1 MLIEFSIANFRSFR
15 ERQTLSMVAAPRMHK
30 RENVFKP
37 VIEEK
42 NFPDL
47 LKAAVIYGPNASGKS
62 NLLKALEVLE
72 TMALRTPNHSKP
84 LPVSPFRFDPDLVNK
99 PSVFEVHFIHQAMRY
114 RFDLAMTAD
123 RIHRERLCM
132 YPKGKETLLYDRAFV
147 DGQEVYDF
155 GLTMEGGEALIN
167 IWKNLTPPAVLF
179 LVQAVNNS
187 SEELKQLRQPYE
199 WFLNGLRS
207 YLDGM
212 NEMSKY
218 VKDKVTINFPES
230 TQDISSLLRDIDV
243 PVTQLK
249 VEETPNHQAVEVDSQ
264 AVDAKNKNLKALTK
278 ATFTYRTALGEADFS
293 YDEQSEGTKNLIGFW
308 LPWYLKI
315 NNEIDVLVVDELD
328 TSLHPL
334 IVQALVKKH
343 LQEKKP
349 SQLIFTTHDTHLMDA
364 KVLRR
369 DQFWITERDMNGAT
383 RLRCVHEFEGRDNE
397 DLEKRYYEGRYRGL
411 PFVKA
416 ES

>member
-47 LKAAVIYGPNASGKS
+47 LKVAVIYGPNASGKS

-72 TMALRTPNHSKP
+72 SMALRTPNHTKP

-99 PSVFEVHFIHQAMRY
+99 PSVFEVHFIYKAMRY

-123 RIHRERLCM
+123 RIHHERLCT

-199 WFLNGLRS
+199 WFLNGLGS

-212 NEMSKY
+212 NVMSKY

-249 VEETPNHQAVEVDSQ
+249 VEETPNHQAVVDESQ

-315 NNEIDVLVVDELD
+315 NNLLDVLVVDELD

-343 LQEKKP
+343 IQEKKP

-383 RLRCVHEFEGRDNE
+383 RLRCVHEFEGRNNE
-397 DLEKRYYEGRYRGL
+397 DMEKRYYEGRYRGL
-411 PFVKA
+411 PFVKS

>member
-72 TMALRTPNHSKP
+72 TMALRAPNHTKP

-99 PSVFEVHFIHQAMRY
+99 PSMFEVHFIHQATRY

-123 RIHRERLCM
+123 RIHHERLCM
-132 YPKGKETLLYDRAFV
+132 YPKGKETLLYDRVFV

-212 NEMSKY
+212 NEMPKY

-249 VEETPNHQAVEVDSQ
+249 VEETPNHQAVVDDSQ

-315 NNEIDVLVVDELD
+315 NNAIDVLIVDELD

-343 LQEKKP
+343 IQEKNP

>member
-1 MLIEFSIANFRSFR
+1 
-15 ERQTLSMVAAPRMHK
+15 MVAAPRMHK

-37 VIEEK
+37 VIKEK

-47 LKAAVIYGPNASGKS
+47 LKAAVIYGSNASGKS

-72 TMALRTPNHSKP
+72 TMALRTPNHTKP

-99 PSVFEVHFIHQAMRY
+99 PSVFEVHFIYQAMRY

-123 RIHRERLCM
+123 RIHHERLCM
-132 YPKGKETLLYDRAFV
+132 SPKGKETLLYDRAFV

-212 NEMSKY
+212 NEISKY

-230 TQDISSLLRDIDV
+230 TQDISSLLSDIDV

-249 VEETPNHQAVEVDSQ
+249 VEETPNHQAVVDESQ
-264 AVDAKNKNLKALTK
+264 VVDTKNKNLKALTK

-293 YDEQSEGTKNLIGFW
+293 YGEQSEGTKKLIGFW

-315 NNEIDVLVVDELD
+315 NNVIDVLVVDELD

-334 IVQALVKKH
+334 IVQALGKKH
-343 LQEKKP
+343 IQEKNHR
-349 SQLIFTTHDTHLMDA
+349 S
-364 KVLRR
+364 
-369 DQFWITERDMNGAT
+369 
-383 RLRCVHEFEGRDNE
+383 
-397 DLEKRYYEGRYRGL
+397 
-411 PFVKA
+411 
-416 ES
+416 

>member
-1 MLIEFSIANFRSFR
+1 MLIEFSVANFRSFR

-62 NLLKALEVLE
+62 NLLKALEVLKL
-72 TMALRTPNHSKP
+72 MARRTPNHTHP
-84 LPVSPFRFDPDLVNK
+84 LPVSRFRFDPDLLNK

-123 RIHRERLCM
+123 RIHHERLCI
-132 YPKGKETLLYDRAFV
+132 YPKGKEALLYDRSFA
-147 DGQEVYDF
+147 DGSEVYAF
-155 GLTMEGGEALIN
+155 GLAMEAGEALIE

-187 SEELKQLRQPYE
+187 NEELKQLRQPHK
-199 WFLNGLRS
+199 WFLEGLRS
-207 YLDGM
+207 YLNGM
-212 NEMSKY
+212 DEMSKY
-218 VKDKVTINFPES
+218 VRENLSIQFPE
-230 TQDISSLLRDIDV
+230 TTKDISSLLRDIDV

-249 VEETPNHQAVEVDSQ
+249 IEETPNHQAVLDDSPD
-264 AVDAKNKNLKALTK
+264 VDAKNKNLKIMSNPS
-278 ATFTYRTALGEADFS
+278 FTYRTALGEADFS
-293 YDEQSEGTKNLIGFW
+293 YDEQSDGTKNLMGFW
-308 LPWYLKI
+308 MPWFLKTH
-315 NNEIDVLVVDELD
+315 NATDVLVVDELD

-343 LQEKKP
+343 LQEERP
-349 SQLIFTTHDTHLMDA
+349 SQLIFSTHNTHLMDA
-364 KVLRR
+364 KVMRR

-383 RLRCVHEFEGRDNE
+383 QLRCVHDFEGRDNE
-397 DLEKRYYEGRYRGL
+397 DMEKRYYEGRYRGL
-411 PFVKA
+411 PFVKS
-416 ES
+416 EN

>member
-72 TMALRTPNHSKP
+72 TMALRTPNHTKP

-249 VEETPNHQAVEVDSQ
+249 VEETPNHQAVVDDSQ

>member
-72 TMALRTPNHSKP
+72 TMALRTPNHTKP

-99 PSVFEVHFIHQAMRY
+99 PSMFEVHFIHQATRY

-123 RIHRERLCM
+123 RIHHERLCM
-132 YPKGKETLLYDRAFV
+132 YPKGKETLLYDRVFV

-155 GLTMEGGEALIN
+155 GLTMEGGEALIK

-249 VEETPNHQAVEVDSQ
+249 VEETPNHQAVVDDSQ

-315 NNEIDVLVVDELD
+315 NNAIDVLIVDELD

-343 LQEKKP
+343 IQEKNP